1 MAIKVLIIDDS
12 ALVRQL
18 LTEILSKDPEL
29 EVVGAAPDPLIARD
43 KIKQLKPD
51 VLTLDVEMPR
61 MDGLQFL
68 ANLMRLHPLPVVMVS
83 SLTEAGADVTLKAL
97 ELGAIDFVT
106 KPKIDIAKGLT
117 SYGPVLCEKVKMA
130 ARAKIITRPAH
141 PIEKPANTA
150 PATAMSFRTT
160 DKLIAIGASAGGTE
174 ALRVVLEMMP
184 ADAPATVITQHIP
197 AEFSRPFAERLNKHS
212 AMVVMQAEDG
222 APILAGHAYVAPGGK
237 HLEVVRDGAR
247 WRCSVIDTD
256 PVNRHKPSVGVMFN
270 SVLKAAGTNCV
281 AALLT
286 GMGDDGSRELLTLRQ
301 AGIRTLV
308 QDEATSVVWGMPG
321 TAFRLGAAD
330 EVLPLDKVAGRLLE
344 LARNA

>member
-1 MAIKVLIIDDS
+1 MPVKVLIVDDS

-18 LTEILSKDPEL
+18 LTEILSKDPEI

-83 SLTEAGADVTLKAL
+83 SLTEAGADVTQKAL

-106 KPKIDIAKGLT
+106 KPKLDVAKGLT
-117 SYGPVLCEKVKMA
+117 AYGPILCEKVKMA
-130 ARAKIITRPAH
+130 AKARIISLPAR
-141 PIEKPANTA
+141 PIEKVAAA
-150 PATAMSFRTT
+150 PATAMTFRTT

-174 ALRVVLEMMP
+174 ALRAVLEMMP

-247 WRCSVIDTD
+247 WRCRVTD
-256 PVNRHKPSVGVMFN
+256 SEPVNRHKPSVGVMFH
-270 SVLKAAGTNCV
+270 SVLKAAGTNAV

-286 GMGDDGSRELLTLRQ
+286 GMGDDGSRELLTLRR
-301 AGIRTLV
+301 AGIRTIV

-321 TAFRLGAAD
+321 TAYRLGAAD

-344 LARNA
+344 LARSS

>member
-1 MAIKVLIIDDS
+1 MPVKVLIVDDS

-18 LTEILSKDPEL
+18 LTEILSKDPEI

-51 VLTLDVEMPR
+51 VLTLDVEMPK

-68 ANLMRLHPLPVVMVS
+68 SNLMRLHPLPVVMVS
-83 SLTEAGADVTLKAL
+83 SLTEAGAAVTLQAL

-106 KPKIDIAKGLT
+106 KPRLDVAKGL
-117 SYGPVLCEKVKMA
+117 SAYGPILCEKVKMA
-130 ARAKIITRPAH
+130 ARARIIATPPRPVERAIVPLPAG
-141 PIEKPANTA
+141 PIT
-150 PATAMSFRTT
+150 FRTT

-174 ALRVVLEMMP
+174 ALRVVLERMP

-212 AMVVMQAEDG
+212 AMVVMQAEEG

-247 WRCSVIDTD
+247 WRCRVTDTE

-270 SVLKAAGTNCV
+270 SVLKAAGSNAV

-286 GMGDDGSRELLTLRQ
+286 GMGDDGSRELLALRQ
-301 AGIRTLV
+301 AGIHTLV

-321 TAFRLGAAD
+321 TAFRLGAA
-330 EVLPLDKVAGRLLE
+330 EEMLPLERIAARLLE
-344 LARNA
+344 LARG